1 MFFNPTHSRLLN
13 SSQYI
18 FSKKFQKSLD
28 KIDFIMYHYIR
39 KINKTK
45 AQRCGKVFKMRKF
58 SSLNASMIVMNKRSL
73 KPVMQMD
80 GMTSMMML
88 WCFDNLKK
96 SQIALVVDNEL
107 KKQLGVIEKNS
118 NGIPKQY
125 TIQEYPI
132 EFNVEGYES

>member
-1 MFFNPTHSRLLN
+1 MRRLQRQNFLSKSVDN
-13 SSQYI
+13 SHQKVYI
-18 FSKKFQKSLD
+18 
-28 KIDFIMYHYIR
+28 IDV
-39 KINKTK
+39 NKTQGAK
-45 AQRCGKVFKMRKF
+45 RQKERGIEMRKF
-58 SSLNASMIVMNKRSL
+58 SSLKASMIVMNKRSL

-80 GMTSMMML
+80 GITSMMML

-125 TIQEYPI
+125 TTQEYPI

>member
-1 MFFNPTHSRLLN
+1 M
-13 SSQYI
+13 
-18 FSKKFQKSLD
+18 QKE
-28 KIDFIMYHYIR
+28 
-39 KINKTK
+39 
-45 AQRCGKVFKMRKF
+45 VFKMRKF

-80 GMTSMMML
+80 GITSMMML

-125 TIQEYPI
+125 TTQEYPI